1 MLARR
6 GETATVLLFVARETD
21 RNQIYVLVP
30 LWIGIV
36 PAVCELW
43 VLAELI
49 AVMHK
54 IVRADLSALPAIKT
68 FRLLFPDPLRKLP
81 PLLVTVKLLGASG
94 SYKFSYLVCSVH
106 NLCKYKR
113 PLHYTTTFCISIQ
126 GSISCHL
133 PRVSSGVWLEQ
144 THGLTPLACIQ
155 EGVAPLYQFLL
166 IFVGSRKK
174 LYSLTSGA
182 QHRICTGRGFSNRHT

>member
-6 GETATVLLFVARETD
+6 GETATVLLLVARETY

-30 LWIGIV
+30 LRVGIV
-36 PAVCELW
+36 PAVCELR

-54 IVRADLSALPAIKT
+54 IVRADLSSLPAIPT
-68 FRLLFPDPLRKLP
+68 FRLLFSDPLRKLP
-81 PLLVTVKLLGASG
+81 PLLVTVKLLGVSG
-94 SYKFSYLVCSVH
+94 SYKFSYLVCGVH

-126 GSISCHL
+126 GSIFAAYQGR
-133 PRVSSGVWLEQ
+133 PRRFGWYVNRDSNPELAGYKPDA
-144 THGLTPLACIQ
+144 LTI
-155 EGVAPLYQFLL
+155 
-166 IFVGSRKK
+166 
-174 LYSLTSGA
+174 GA
-182 QHRICTGRGFSNRHT
+182 IDA